1 MPAPQKALWACRML
15 RLPRVQLRPMQMPM
29 ATSPSLLD
37 LLDRHEGVVIL
48 CTNRPDVLDKALGRR
63 IGWTVEF
70 PAPDVAGRLAIWRS
84 LVPLAATG
92 GQELDLRGLAHRH
105 RLSGGR
111 IRNAVIRAASRAASS
126 GSDLNLAALE
136 AAAQEENANGEQS
149 TTQMYGVGDA

>member
-1 MPAPQKALWACRML
+1 
-15 RLPRVQLRPMQMPM
+15 MQRGQ
-29 ATSPSLLD
+29 ARASRHDDAIVNTLLD

-92 GQELDLRGLAHRH
+92 GQELDLRGLAHRY

-111 IRNAVIRAASRAASS
+111 IRNAVIRAASRAAAS
-126 GSDLNLAALE
+126 GSDVDLAALE
-136 AAAQEENANGEQS
+136 AAALEEDATHVQP
-149 TTQMYGVGDA
+149 TTQLYGVGDA